1 MIRINTRKLLLP
13 IVVVIV
19 ALFILSIC
27 LSKSIIVGDW
37 TKQAAYQWGLNC
49 WHIQAKDAKPTI
61 LLIDDDSGKGIFS
74 IKHLCDELNLKA
86 TFAVVP
92 GFTNKVIIDTL
103 KCWQR
108 NGFGISIHGYNHKD
122 WRNLSYE
129 EVVTDIEKCEKWLR
143 QNQFDMKDISF
154 IVSPHGANSSAI
166 RKAIKEKGYQ
176 MVTGANLLNPDTKV
190 FQLGRVMITKDTD
203 LGATSIWLKKAKERK
218 LFVILGTHA
227 SIPGEFSIE
236 KTKAVL
242 QMAIDLGFEY
252 QQ

>member
-1 MIRINTRKLLLP
+1 MGAQLLAYTGKNKE
-13 IVVVIV
+13 VI
-19 ALFILSIC
+19 
-27 LSKSIIVGDW
+27 
-37 TKQAAYQWGLNC
+37 
-49 WHIQAKDAKPTI
+49 
-61 LLIDDDSGKGIFS
+61 DS
-74 IKHLCDELNLKA
+74 
-86 TFAVVP
+86 
-92 GFTNKVIIDTL
+92 L

-108 NGFGISIHGYNHKD
+108 SGFGISIHGYDHRD
-122 WRNLSYE
+122 WRDLSYE

-143 QNQFDMKDISF
+143 QNQFEMKDISY
-154 IVSPHGANSSAI
+154 IVSPHGANNRAI
-166 RKAIKEKGYQ
+166 RKATKDKGYQ

-190 FQLGRVMITKDTD
+190 FQLGRVMINRNTD
-203 LGATSIWLKKAKERK
+203 LAATSVWLKKAKERK